1 MNEIVA
7 LYLSMISTMFAGV
20 ACSSSVAAAPKRKG
34 KIARPPRP
42 KVKASGGEPTKTSS
56 GVTPRTSLA

>member
-1 MNEIVA
+1 
-7 LYLSMISTMFAGV
+7 MIWIMFGGDAF
-20 ACSSSVAAAPKRKG
+20 SSSVAVAPKRSG

-56 GVTPRTSLA
+56 GVTLSTSRA